1 MKHPALALYLAA
13 GLAVVAAPALQ
24 AAQVGSFHRQLHVNG
39 PVTLYVAT
47 GSGAIHVTGAPGSA
61 VTIDATIHDNGGGFW
76 FGGPDPKLIRQI
88 EDHPPITQSG
98 NTIRVERPHDSW
110 FEHLSIS
117 YLITTPPD
125 TELHADAGSGS
136 VEAAGLKGNAE
147 LQTGSGHIRV
157 DDITGSVRAGTG
169 SGGIEFGQISG
180 DARLT
185 AGSGSIRGG
194 RVGGHVYASTGSG
207 HISLSGIGQ
216 GGEVHTASGG
226 MDLDNVQGDLNAH
239 SSSGSVQV
247 GGTLG
252 ARNQWRIGAASG
264 SIEITLPQST
274 FIQARL
280 DTASGSIHVG
290 LPQRDSQIGRH
301 SWSGVIGSQ
310 SGSPTALLVA
320 SAASGSITVN

>member
-1 MKHPALALYLAA
+1 MKHCAAALCLAA
-13 GLAVVAAPALQ
+13 GLAVGAVPVLQ
-24 AAQVGSFHRQLHVNG
+24 AAQVGSFHRQLTVSG
-39 PVTLYVAT
+39 PVVLYVGT
-47 GSGAIHVTGAPGSA
+47 GSGSIHVTGTPGSA
-61 VTIDATIHDNGGGFW
+61 VTIDATISDNGGFW
-76 FGGPDPKLIRQI
+76 FNSPDPKLIRQI
-88 EDHPPITQSG
+88 EDHPPIEQSG
-98 NTIRVERPHDSW
+98 NTIRIERPHDSW

-125 TELHADAGSGS
+125 TELHANAGSGA
-136 VEAAGLKGNAE
+136 VEAGGLKGNAD

-157 DDITGSVRAGTG
+157 EDINGSVRAGTG
-169 SGGIEFGQISG
+169 SGGIEFGQITG

-185 AGSGSIRGG
+185 TGSGSIRGG
-194 RVGGHVYASTGSG
+194 SIGGHVYASTGSG
-207 HISLSGIGQ
+207 HISMNGIGQ

-226 MDLDNVQGDLNAH
+226 MDLDGVNGDLNAH
-239 SSSGSVQV
+239 SSSGGVRV

-252 ARNQWRIGAASG
+252 GQNQWRIGAASG

-274 FIQARL
+274 FTEARL

-301 SWSGVIGSQ
+301 SWSGVIGSR
-310 SGSPTALLVA
+310 SGSPTAMLVA